1 MTTES
6 ERKSEKTHALD
17 SDGEYSKCGFM
28 VEDVEVVHA
37 IDNRTLSMLDCTP
50 CAIRSLLDHERVIFE
65 RDVRELAA
73 GGDIASATLELV
85 RRAGGPQSL
94 WKYARGRV

>member
-1 MTTES
+1 MTMES

-65 RDVRELAA
+65 RDVRDLAA

-85 RRAGGPQSL
+85 RRSGGPQNL